1 MCDGDDNDGRIVTN
15 NAEYVDDDIDIGI
28 DQDDKKKILIP

>member
-1 MCDGDDNDGRIVTN
+1 MTN

-28 DQDDKKKILIP
+28 DQDDKKKRFLYLDKAS

>member
-1 MCDGDDNDGRIVTN
+1 MTN
-15 NAEYVDDDIDIGI
+15 NAEYVDDDIDIDIGI